1 MTNETMTTTIEPTMT
16 VNDIIAAHPA
26 TVSVFQAW
34 GVDSCCGGHLPL
46 ATVAEKHHFDL
57 EKLLGELRAA

>member
-1 MTNETMTTTIEPTMT
+1 MNSEILLPIESTQT

-26 TVSVFQAW
+26 TVSVFDAW

-46 ATVAEKHHFDL
+46 ATVAEKHRFDL